1 MIDQINLFTGGAS
14 IRYSIILNIILLAA
28 IVILSLVFYLI
39 ARKRKHERLVKKK
52 QLDTQQKFARE
63 LLDSV
68 PAGFILL
75 TPNGNIKQVNRQ
87 ASAELGVQKQDIK
100 NKNIREVF
108 SIFHENINILD
119 ELLGRLQK
127 DEQEVTLP
135 PDTFIYGTINTI
147 SFLAKGYFKN
157 VTVEKNS
164 NYILFTFRNVVTE
177 LTQEYVL
184 NMALR
189 RTKIFP
195 WSYDTKCNLMT
206 IDPRYFEHLGI
217 PAGDCTLT
225 NEQFAQL
232 VHPDDIAGVLKAL
245 TLQAQ
250 GNFIEDPVSYRLH
263 RGDGKWEWFEA
274 QSTYLGQGTR
284 IPFRLVGVCMSTQE
298 HKKIEEE
305 LIIARDKAQQSDKLK
320 SVFLA
325 NMSHE
330 IRTPL
335 NAIVG
340 FSNLLVDGDM
350 AFKKEEVKEFLS
362 LINLNCEQLLALISD
377 ILDLSKIESNTM
389 VFNITE
395 QPLTPLLQNILRA
408 QQINV
413 PQEVEL
419 LLDLPST
426 DTIITTD
433 PLRLKQVINNL
444 INNAIKFTSKGAI
457 TLGYRQNNDQ
467 VSIFVKDTGTGI
479 DEDKINRIFER
490 FYKGDNFVQGT
501 GLGLA
506 ISHTIVEHLKG
517 TITVTSEIGKG
528 SHFTI
533 QHPIKEW
540 GIEIQYPYR
549 LASATIITK
558 LLGGSY
564 IFIPPQTWIV

>member
-1 MIDQINLFTGGAS
+1 MIDQINLFTGDAS
-14 IRYSIILNIILLAA
+14 IQYSITLNIILLAA
-28 IVILSLVFYLI
+28 IVILTLIFYLI
-39 ARKRKHERLVKKK
+39 ARKRKYERLVKEK

-75 TPNGNIKQVNRQ
+75 TPNGTIKQVNRQ
-87 ASAELGVQKQDIK
+87 AATELGVQKQDIRD
-100 NKNIREVF
+100 KNIREVF
-108 SIFHENINILD
+108 SIFHENLNILD
-119 ELLGRLQK
+119 KLLSLLQK

-135 PDTFIYGTINTI
+135 PDTFIHGATNAI
-147 SFLAKGYFKN
+147 SFLVKGSFKN
-157 VTVEKNS
+157 VTGEEDS
-164 NYILFTFRNVVTE
+164 SYIIFTFRNVVTE

-184 NMALR
+184 NMALH

-195 WSYDTKCNLMT
+195 WSYDIKCNLMI
-206 IDPRYFEHLGI
+206 IDPRYFEYLGI
-217 PAGDCTLT
+217 PAWDCTLT
-225 NEQFAQL
+225 NEQFAQM
-232 VHPDDIAGVLKAL
+232 VHPDDIEGVITAL
-245 TLQAQ
+245 TLTVH
-250 GNFIEDPVSYRLH
+250 GSLIETPVSYRLR
-263 RGDGKWEWFEA
+263 RGDGQWEWFEA
-274 QSTYLGQGTR
+274 QSTYLGQGTQT
-284 IPFRLVGVCMSTQE
+284 PFRLVGVCMSTQE

-305 LIIARDKAQQSDKLK
+305 LTKARDKAQQSDELK
-320 SVFLA
+320 SAFLA

-350 AFKKEEVKEFLS
+350 SFQKEEIKEFLS
-362 LINLNCEQLLALISD
+362 LIHLNCEQLLALISD

-419 LLDLPST
+419 LLDLPAT

-444 INNAIKFTSKGAI
+444 INNAIKFTSKGAV

-467 VSIFVKDTGTGI
+467 VSIFVKDTGSGI

-506 ISHTIVEHLKG
+506 ISHTIIEHLKG
-517 TITVTSEIGKG
+517 TITVTSKVGEG
-528 SHFTI
+528 SCFTI
-533 QHPIKEW
+533 QHPVKKM
-540 GIEIQYPYR
+540 GY
-549 LASATIITK
+549 
-558 LLGGSY
+558 
-564 IFIPPQTWIV
+564 

>member
-1 MIDQINLFTGGAS
+1 MIDQINLFTGCAS
-14 IRYSIILNIILLAA
+14 IRYSIVLNIILLAA

-108 SIFHENINILD
+108 SISHENINILD

-135 PDTFIYGTINTI
+135 PDTFIYGTINTT

-157 VTVEKNS
+157 VIVEKGS
-164 NYILFTFRNVVTE
+164 NCIIFTFRNVVTE

-284 IPFRLVGVCMSTQE
+284 IPSRLVGVCMSTQE

-419 LLDLPST
+419 LLDLPAT

-444 INNAIKFTSKGAI
+444 INNAIKFTSKGTV
-457 TLGYRQNNDQ
+457 TLGYKQNNDQ

-479 DEDKINRIFER
+479 DEDKMNRIFER

-506 ISHTIVEHLKG
+506 ISHTIIEHLKG
-517 TITVTSEIGKG
+517 TITVTSKVGEG
-528 SHFTI
+528 SCFTI
-533 QHPIKEW
+533 QHPVKKM
-540 GIEIQYPYR
+540 GY
-549 LASATIITK
+549 
-558 LLGGSY
+558 
-564 IFIPPQTWIV
+564 

>member
-87 ASAELGVQKQDIK
+87 ASTELGVQKQDIK

-135 PDTFIYGTINTI
+135 PDTLIYGTINTI

-419 LLDLPST
+419 LLDLPAT

-533 QHPIKEW
+533 QHPIKRM
-540 GIEIQYPYR
+540 GY
-549 LASATIITK
+549 
-558 LLGGSY
+558 
-564 IFIPPQTWIV
+564 

>member
-1 MIDQINLFTGGAS
+1 MIDQINLFTGDAS
-14 IRYSIILNIILLAA
+14 IQYSITLNIILLAA
-28 IVILSLVFYLI
+28 IVILTLIFYLI
-39 ARKRKHERLVKKK
+39 ARKRKYERLVKEK

-75 TPNGNIKQVNRQ
+75 TPNGTIKQVNRQ
-87 ASAELGVQKQDIK
+87 AATELGVQKQDIRD
-100 NKNIREVF
+100 KNIREVF
-108 SIFHENINILD
+108 SIFHENLNILD
-119 ELLGRLQK
+119 KLLSLLQK

-135 PDTFIYGTINTI
+135 PDTFIHGATNAI
-147 SFLAKGYFKN
+147 SFLVKGYFKN
-157 VTVEKNS
+157 VTGEEDS
-164 NYILFTFRNVVTE
+164 NYIIFTFRNVVTE

-184 NMALR
+184 NMALH

-195 WSYDTKCNLMT
+195 WSYDIKCNLMI
-206 IDPRYFEHLGI
+206 IDPRYFEYLGI

-225 NEQFAQL
+225 NEQFAQM
-232 VHPDDIAGVLKAL
+232 VHPDDIEGVITAL
-245 TLQAQ
+245 TLTVH
-250 GNFIEDPVSYRLH
+250 GSLIETPVSYRLR
-263 RGDGKWEWFEA
+263 RGDGQWEWFEA
-274 QSTYLGQGTR
+274 QSTYLGQGTQT
-284 IPFRLVGVCMSTQE
+284 PFRLVGVCMSTQE

-305 LIIARDKAQQSDKLK
+305 LTKARDKAQQSDKLK
-320 SVFLA
+320 SAFLA

-350 AFKKEEVKEFLS
+350 SFQKEEIKEFLS
-362 LINLNCEQLLALISD
+362 LIYLNCEQLLALISD

-419 LLDLPST
+419 LLDLPAT

-444 INNAIKFTSKGAI
+444 INNAIKFTSKGAV
-457 TLGYRQNNDQ
+457 TLGYKQNNDQ
-467 VSIFVKDTGTGI
+467 VSIFVKDTGSGI

-506 ISHTIVEHLKG
+506 ISHTIIEHLKG
-517 TITVTSEIGKG
+517 TITVTSKVGEG
-528 SHFTI
+528 SCFTI
-533 QHPIKEW
+533 QHPVKKM
-540 GIEIQYPYR
+540 GY
-549 LASATIITK
+549 
-558 LLGGSY
+558 
-564 IFIPPQTWIV
+564 

>member
-1 MIDQINLFTGGAS
+1 MIDQINLFTSDAS

-39 ARKRKHERLVKKK
+39 ARKRKHERLVKEK

-75 TPNGNIKQVNRQ
+75 APNGSIKQVNHQ
-87 ASAELGVQKQDIK
+87 AAAELGIQKQDIK

-108 SIFHENINILD
+108 SISHENINILD

-135 PDTFIYGTINTI
+135 PDTFIYGTINTT

-157 VTVEKNS
+157 VIVEKGS
-164 NYILFTFRNVVTE
+164 NCIIFTFRNVVTE

-206 IDPRYFEHLGI
+206 IDPRYFEHLDI

-232 VHPDDIAGVLKAL
+232 VHPDDITGVLEAL

-250 GNFIEDPVSYRLH
+250 GNFIEDPVRYRLH

-274 QSTYLGQGTR
+274 QSSYLGQGTQ

-305 LIIARDKAQQSDKLK
+305 LTKARDKAQQSDKLK
-320 SVFLA
+320 SAFLA

-350 AFKKEEVKEFLS
+350 AFKKEEIKEFLS
-362 LINLNCEQLLALISD
+362 LIHLNCEQLLALISD

-419 LLDLPST
+419 LLDLPAT

-444 INNAIKFTSKGAI
+444 INNAIKFTSKGTV
-457 TLGYRQNNDQ
+457 TLGYKQNNDQ

-506 ISHTIVEHLKG
+506 ISHTIIEHLKG
-517 TITVTSEIGKG
+517 TITVTSKVGEG
-528 SHFTI
+528 SCFTI
-533 QHPIKEW
+533 QHPVKKM
-540 GIEIQYPYR
+540 GY
-549 LASATIITK
+549 
-558 LLGGSY
+558 
-564 IFIPPQTWIV
+564 

>member
-1 MIDQINLFTGGAS
+1 MIDQINLFTGDAS

-39 ARKRKHERLVKKK
+39 ARKRKHERLVKEK

-75 TPNGNIKQVNRQ
+75 APNGSIKQVNHQ
-87 ASAELGVQKQDIK
+87 AAAELGVQKQDIK

-108 SIFHENINILD
+108 SISHENINILD

-135 PDTFIYGTINTI
+135 PDTFIYGTINTT

-157 VTVEKNS
+157 VIVEKGS
-164 NYILFTFRNVVTE
+164 NCIIFTFRNVVTE

-206 IDPRYFEHLGI
+206 IDPRYFEHLDI
-217 PAGDCTLT
+217 LAGDCTLT

-232 VHPDDIAGVLKAL
+232 VHPDDIAGVLEAL

-274 QSTYLGQGTR
+274 QSSYLGQGTQ

-305 LIIARDKAQQSDKLK
+305 LTKARDKAQQSDKLK
-320 SVFLA
+320 SAFLA

-350 AFKKEEVKEFLS
+350 AFKKEEIKEFLS
-362 LINLNCEQLLALISD
+362 LIHLNCEQLLALISD

-419 LLDLPST
+419 LLDLPAT

-444 INNAIKFTSKGAI
+444 INNAIKFTSKGTV
-457 TLGYRQNNDQ
+457 TLGYKQNNDQ

-506 ISHTIVEHLKG
+506 ISHTIIEHLKG
-517 TITVTSEIGKG
+517 TITVTSKVGEG
-528 SHFTI
+528 SCFTI
-533 QHPIKEW
+533 QHPVKKM
-540 GIEIQYPYR
+540 GY
-549 LASATIITK
+549 
-558 LLGGSY
+558 
-564 IFIPPQTWIV
+564 

>member
-1 MIDQINLFTGGAS
+1 MIDQINLFTGDAS
-14 IRYSIILNIILLAA
+14 IQYSITLNIILLAA
-28 IVILSLVFYLI
+28 IVILTLIFYLI
-39 ARKRKHERLVKKK
+39 ARKRKYERLVKEK

-75 TPNGNIKQVNRQ
+75 TPNGTIKQVNRQ
-87 ASAELGVQKQDIK
+87 AATELGVQKQDIRD
-100 NKNIREVF
+100 KNIREVF
-108 SIFHENINILD
+108 SIFHENLNILD
-119 ELLGRLQK
+119 KLLSLLQK

-135 PDTFIYGTINTI
+135 PDTFIHGATNAI
-147 SFLAKGYFKN
+147 SFLVKGYFKN
-157 VTVEKNS
+157 VTGEEDS
-164 NYILFTFRNVVTE
+164 SYIIFTFRNVVTE

-184 NMALR
+184 NMALH

-195 WSYDTKCNLMT
+195 WSYDIKCNLMI
-206 IDPRYFEHLGI
+206 IDPRYFEYLGI
-217 PAGDCTLT
+217 PAWDCTLT
-225 NEQFAQL
+225 NEQFAQM
-232 VHPDDIAGVLKAL
+232 VHPDDIEGVITAL
-245 TLQAQ
+245 TLTVH
-250 GNFIEDPVSYRLH
+250 GSLIETPVSYRLR
-263 RGDGKWEWFEA
+263 RGDGQWEWFEA
-274 QSTYLGQGTR
+274 QSTYLGQGTQT
-284 IPFRLVGVCMSTQE
+284 PFRLVGVCMSTQE

-305 LIIARDKAQQSDKLK
+305 LTKARDKAQQSDKLK
-320 SVFLA
+320 SAFLA

-350 AFKKEEVKEFLS
+350 SFQKEEIKEFLS
-362 LINLNCEQLLALISD
+362 LIHLNCEQLLALISD

-419 LLDLPST
+419 LLDLPAT

-444 INNAIKFTSKGAI
+444 INNAIKFTSKGAV

-467 VSIFVKDTGTGI
+467 VSIFVKDTGSGI

-506 ISHTIVEHLKG
+506 ISHTIIEHLKG
-517 TITVTSEIGKG
+517 TITVTSKVGEG
-528 SHFTI
+528 SCFTI
-533 QHPIKEW
+533 QHPVKKM
-540 GIEIQYPYR
+540 GY
-549 LASATIITK
+549 
-558 LLGGSY
+558 
-564 IFIPPQTWIV
+564 

>member
-87 ASAELGVQKQDIK
+87 ASTELGVQKQDIK

-217 PAGDCTLT
+217 PTGDCTLT

-419 LLDLPST
+419 LLDLPAT

-533 QHPIKEW
+533 QHPIKRM
-540 GIEIQYPYR
+540 GY
-549 LASATIITK
+549 
-558 LLGGSY
+558 
-564 IFIPPQTWIV
+564 

>member
-1 MIDQINLFTGGAS
+1 MIDQINLFTGDAS
-14 IRYSIILNIILLAA
+14 IQYSITLNIILLAA
-28 IVILSLVFYLI
+28 IVILTLIFYLI
-39 ARKRKHERLVKKK
+39 ARKRKYERLVKEK

-75 TPNGNIKQVNRQ
+75 TPNGTIKQVNRQ
-87 ASAELGVQKQDIK
+87 AATELGVQKQDIRD
-100 NKNIREVF
+100 KNIREVF
-108 SIFHENINILD
+108 SIFHENLNILD
-119 ELLGRLQK
+119 KLLSLLQK

-135 PDTFIYGTINTI
+135 PDTFIHGATNAI
-147 SFLAKGYFKN
+147 SFLVKGYFKN
-157 VTVEKNS
+157 VTGEEDS
-164 NYILFTFRNVVTE
+164 SYIIFTFRNVVTE

-184 NMALR
+184 NMALH

-195 WSYDTKCNLMT
+195 WSYDIKCNLMI
-206 IDPRYFEHLGI
+206 IDPRYFEYLGI
-217 PAGDCTLT
+217 PAGNCTLT
-225 NEQFAQL
+225 NEQFAQM
-232 VHPDDIAGVLKAL
+232 VHPDDIEGVITAL
-245 TLQAQ
+245 TLTVH
-250 GNFIEDPVSYRLH
+250 GSLIETPVSYRLR
-263 RGDGKWEWFEA
+263 RGGGQWEWFEA
-274 QSTYLGQGTR
+274 QSTYLGQGTQT
-284 IPFRLVGVCMSTQE
+284 PFRLVGVCMSTQE

-305 LIIARDKAQQSDKLK
+305 LTKARDKAQQSDKLK
-320 SVFLA
+320 SAFLA

-350 AFKKEEVKEFLS
+350 SFQKEEIKEFLS
-362 LINLNCEQLLALISD
+362 LIHLNCEQLLALISD

-419 LLDLPST
+419 LLDLPAT

-444 INNAIKFTSKGAI
+444 INNAIKFTSKGAV
-457 TLGYRQNNDQ
+457 TLGYKQNNDQ
-467 VSIFVKDTGTGI
+467 VSIFVKDTGSGI

-506 ISHTIVEHLKG
+506 ISHTIIEHLKG
-517 TITVTSEIGKG
+517 TITVTSKVGEG
-528 SHFTI
+528 SCFTI
-533 QHPIKEW
+533 QHPVKKM
-540 GIEIQYPYR
+540 GY
-549 LASATIITK
+549 
-558 LLGGSY
+558 
-564 IFIPPQTWIV
+564 

>member
-108 SIFHENINILD
+108 AIFHENINILD
-119 ELLGRLQK
+119 ELFGRLQK

-419 LLDLPST
+419 LLDLPAT

-533 QHPIKEW
+533 QHPIKRM
-540 GIEIQYPYR
+540 GY
-549 LASATIITK
+549 
-558 LLGGSY
+558 
-564 IFIPPQTWIV
+564 

>member
-1 MIDQINLFTGGAS
+1 MIDQINLFTGDAS

-39 ARKRKHERLVKKK
+39 ARKRKHERLVKEK

-75 TPNGNIKQVNRQ
+75 APNGSIKQVNHQ
-87 ASAELGVQKQDIK
+87 AAAELGVQKQDIK

-108 SIFHENINILD
+108 SISHENINILD

-135 PDTFIYGTINTI
+135 PDTFIYGTINTT

-157 VTVEKNS
+157 VIVEKGS
-164 NYILFTFRNVVTE
+164 NCIIFTFRNVVTE

-206 IDPRYFEHLGI
+206 IDPRYFEHLDI

-232 VHPDDIAGVLKAL
+232 VHPDDIAGVLEAL

-274 QSTYLGQGTR
+274 QSSYLGQGTQ

-305 LIIARDKAQQSDKLK
+305 LTKARDKAQQSDKLK
-320 SVFLA
+320 SASLA

-350 AFKKEEVKEFLS
+350 AFKKEEIKEFLS
-362 LINLNCEQLLALISD
+362 LIHLNCEQLLALISD

-419 LLDLPST
+419 LLDLPAT

-444 INNAIKFTSKGAI
+444 INNAIKFTSKGTV
-457 TLGYRQNNDQ
+457 TLGYKQNNDQ

-506 ISHTIVEHLKG
+506 ISHTIIEHLKG
-517 TITVTSEIGKG
+517 TITVTSKVGEG
-528 SHFTI
+528 SCFTI
-533 QHPIKEW
+533 QHPVKKM
-540 GIEIQYPYR
+540 GY
-549 LASATIITK
+549 
-558 LLGGSY
+558 
-564 IFIPPQTWIV
+564 

>member
-1 MIDQINLFTGGAS
+1 MIDQINLFTGDAS
-14 IRYSIILNIILLAA
+14 IQYSITLNIILLAA
-28 IVILSLVFYLI
+28 IVILTLIFYLI
-39 ARKRKHERLVKKK
+39 ARKRKYERLVKEK

-75 TPNGNIKQVNRQ
+75 TPNGTIKQVNRQ
-87 ASAELGVQKQDIK
+87 AATELGVQKQDIRD
-100 NKNIREVF
+100 KNIREVF
-108 SIFHENINILD
+108 SIFHENLNILD
-119 ELLGRLQK
+119 KLLSLLQK

-135 PDTFIYGTINTI
+135 PDTFIHGTTNAI
-147 SFLAKGYFKN
+147 SFLVKGYFKN
-157 VTVEKNS
+157 VTGEENS
-164 NYILFTFRNVVTE
+164 SYIIFTFRNVVTE

-184 NMALR
+184 NMALH

-195 WSYDTKCNLMT
+195 WSYDIKCNLMI
-206 IDPRYFEHLGI
+206 IDPRYFEYLGI

-225 NEQFAQL
+225 NEQFAQM
-232 VHPDDIAGVLKAL
+232 VHPDDIEGVITAL
-245 TLQAQ
+245 TLTVH
-250 GNFIEDPVSYRLH
+250 GSLIETPVSYRLR
-263 RGDGKWEWFEA
+263 RGDGQWEWFEA
-274 QSTYLGQGTR
+274 QSTYLGQGTQT
-284 IPFRLVGVCMSTQE
+284 PFRLVGVCMSTQE

-305 LIIARDKAQQSDKLK
+305 LTKARDKAQQSDKLK
-320 SVFLA
+320 SAFLA

-350 AFKKEEVKEFLS
+350 SFQKEEIKEFLS
-362 LINLNCEQLLALISD
+362 LIHLNCEQLLALISD

-419 LLDLPST
+419 LLDLPAT

-444 INNAIKFTSKGAI
+444 INNAIKFTSKGAV
-457 TLGYRQNNDQ
+457 TLGYKQNNDQ
-467 VSIFVKDTGTGI
+467 VSIFVKDTGSGI

-506 ISHTIVEHLKG
+506 ISHTIIEHLKG
-517 TITVTSEIGKG
+517 TITVTSKVGEG
-528 SHFTI
+528 SCFTI
-533 QHPIKEW
+533 QHPVKKM
-540 GIEIQYPYR
+540 GY
-549 LASATIITK
+549 
-558 LLGGSY
+558 
-564 IFIPPQTWIV
+564 

>member
-1 MIDQINLFTGGAS
+1 MIDQINLFTGDAS
-14 IRYSIILNIILLAA
+14 IQYSITLNIILLAA
-28 IVILSLVFYLI
+28 IVILTLIFYLI
-39 ARKRKHERLVKKK
+39 ARKRKYERLVKEK

-75 TPNGNIKQVNRQ
+75 TPNGTIKQVNRQ
-87 ASAELGVQKQDIK
+87 AATELGVQKQDIRD
-100 NKNIREVF
+100 KNIREVF
-108 SIFHENINILD
+108 SIFHENLNILD
-119 ELLGRLQK
+119 KLLSLLQK

-135 PDTFIYGTINTI
+135 PDTFIHGATNAI
-147 SFLAKGYFKN
+147 SFLVKGYFKN
-157 VTVEKNS
+157 VTGEEDS
-164 NYILFTFRNVVTE
+164 SYIIFTFRNVVTE

-184 NMALR
+184 NMALH

-195 WSYDTKCNLMT
+195 WSYDIKCNLMI
-206 IDPRYFEHLGI
+206 IDPRYFEYLGI

-225 NEQFAQL
+225 NEQFAQM
-232 VHPDDIAGVLKAL
+232 VHPDDIEGVITAL
-245 TLQAQ
+245 TLTVH
-250 GNFIEDPVSYRLH
+250 GSLIETPVSYRLR
-263 RGDGKWEWFEA
+263 RGDGQWEWFEA
-274 QSTYLGQGTR
+274 QSTYLGQGTQT
-284 IPFRLVGVCMSTQE
+284 PFRLVGVCMSTQE

-305 LIIARDKAQQSDKLK
+305 LTKARDKAQQSDELK
-320 SVFLA
+320 SAFLA

-350 AFKKEEVKEFLS
+350 SFQKEEIKEFLS
-362 LINLNCEQLLALISD
+362 LIHLNCEQLLALISD

-533 QHPIKEW
+533 QHPIKRM
-540 GIEIQYPYR
+540 GY
-549 LASATIITK
+549 
-558 LLGGSY
+558 
-564 IFIPPQTWIV
+564 

>member
-127 DEQEVTLP
+127 DEQEVTLT

-419 LLDLPST
+419 LLDLPAT

-533 QHPIKEW
+533 QHPIKRM
-540 GIEIQYPYR
+540 GY
-549 LASATIITK
+549 
-558 LLGGSY
+558 
-564 IFIPPQTWIV
+564 

>member
-1 MIDQINLFTGGAS
+1 MIDQINLFTSDAS

-39 ARKRKHERLVKKK
+39 ARKRKHERLVKEK

-75 TPNGNIKQVNRQ
+75 TPNGTIKQVNRQ
-87 ASAELGVQKQDIK
+87 AATELGVQKQDIRD
-100 NKNIREVF
+100 KNIREVF
-108 SIFHENINILD
+108 SIFHENLNILD
-119 ELLGRLQK
+119 KLLSLLQK

-135 PDTFIYGTINTI
+135 PDTFIHGTTNAI
-147 SFLAKGYFKN
+147 SFLVKGYFKN
-157 VTVEKNS
+157 VTGEENS
-164 NYILFTFRNVVTE
+164 SYIIFTFRNVVTE

-184 NMALR
+184 NMALH

-195 WSYDTKCNLMT
+195 WSYDIKCNLMI
-206 IDPRYFEHLGI
+206 IDPRYFEYLGI

-225 NEQFAQL
+225 NEQFAQM
-232 VHPDDIAGVLKAL
+232 VHPNDIEGVITAL
-245 TLQAQ
+245 TLTVH
-250 GNFIEDPVSYRLH
+250 GSLIETPVSYRLR
-263 RGDGKWEWFEA
+263 RGDGQWEWFEA
-274 QSTYLGQGTR
+274 QSTYLGQGTQT
-284 IPFRLVGVCMSTQE
+284 PFRLVGVCMSTQE

-305 LIIARDKAQQSDKLK
+305 LTKARDKAQQSDKLK
-320 SVFLA
+320 SAFLA

-350 AFKKEEVKEFLS
+350 SFQKEEIKEFLS
-362 LINLNCEQLLALISD
+362 LIHLNCEQLLALISD

-419 LLDLPST
+419 LLDLPAT

-444 INNAIKFTSKGAI
+444 INNAIKFTSKGAV
-457 TLGYRQNNDQ
+457 TLGYKQNNDQ
-467 VSIFVKDTGTGI
+467 VSIFVKDTGSGI

-506 ISHTIVEHLKG
+506 ISHTIIEHLKG
-517 TITVTSEIGKG
+517 TITVTSKVGEG
-528 SHFTI
+528 SCFTI
-533 QHPIKEW
+533 QHPVKKM
-540 GIEIQYPYR
+540 GY
-549 LASATIITK
+549 
-558 LLGGSY
+558 
-564 IFIPPQTWIV
+564 

>member
-1 MIDQINLFTGGAS
+1 MIDQINLFTGDAS

-39 ARKRKHERLVKKK
+39 ARKRKHERLVKEK

-63 LLDSV
+63 LLDSI

-75 TPNGNIKQVNRQ
+75 APNGSIKQVNHQ
-87 ASAELGVQKQDIK
+87 AAAELGIQKQDIK

-108 SIFHENINILD
+108 SISHENINILD

-135 PDTFIYGTINTI
+135 PDTFIYGTINTT

-157 VTVEKNS
+157 VIVEKGS
-164 NYILFTFRNVVTE
+164 NCIIFTFRNVVTE

-206 IDPRYFEHLGI
+206 IDPRYFEHLDI

-232 VHPDDIAGVLKAL
+232 VHPDDIAGVLEAL

-274 QSTYLGQGTR
+274 QSSYLGQGTQ

-305 LIIARDKAQQSDKLK
+305 LTKARDKAQQSDKLK
-320 SVFLA
+320 SAFLA

-350 AFKKEEVKEFLS
+350 AFKKEEIKEFLS
-362 LINLNCEQLLALISD
+362 LIHLNCEQLLALISD

-419 LLDLPST
+419 LLDLPAT

-433 PLRLKQVINNL
+433 PLRLKQVIHNL
-444 INNAIKFTSKGAI
+444 IYNAIKFTSKGTV
-457 TLGYRQNNDQ
+457 TLGYKQNNDQ

-506 ISHTIVEHLKG
+506 ISHTIIEHLKG
-517 TITVTSEIGKG
+517 TITVTSKVGEG
-528 SHFTI
+528 SCFTI
-533 QHPIKEW
+533 QHPVKKM
-540 GIEIQYPYR
+540 GY
-549 LASATIITK
+549 
-558 LLGGSY
+558 
-564 IFIPPQTWIV
+564 

>member
-1 MIDQINLFTGGAS
+1 MIDQINLFTGDAS
-14 IRYSIILNIILLAA
+14 IQYSITLNIILLAA
-28 IVILSLVFYLI
+28 IVILTLIFYLI
-39 ARKRKHERLVKKK
+39 ARKRKYERLVKEK

-75 TPNGNIKQVNRQ
+75 TPNGTIKQVNRQ
-87 ASAELGVQKQDIK
+87 AATELGVQKQDIRD
-100 NKNIREVF
+100 KNIREVF
-108 SIFHENINILD
+108 SIFHENLNILD
-119 ELLGRLQK
+119 KLLSLLQK

-135 PDTFIYGTINTI
+135 PDTFIHGATNAI
-147 SFLAKGYFKN
+147 SFLVKGYFKN
-157 VTVEKNS
+157 VTGEEDS
-164 NYILFTFRNVVTE
+164 NYIIFTFRNVVTE

-184 NMALR
+184 NMALH

-195 WSYDTKCNLMT
+195 WSYDIKCNLMI
-206 IDPRYFEHLGI
+206 IDPRYFEYLGI
-217 PAGDCTLT
+217 PAWDCTLT
-225 NEQFAQL
+225 NEQFAQM
-232 VHPDDIAGVLKAL
+232 VHPDDIEGVITAL
-245 TLQAQ
+245 TLTVH
-250 GNFIEDPVSYRLH
+250 GSLIETPVSYRLR
-263 RGDGKWEWFEA
+263 RGDGQWEWFEA
-274 QSTYLGQGTR
+274 QSTYLGQGTQT
-284 IPFRLVGVCMSTQE
+284 PFRLVGVCMSTQE

-305 LIIARDKAQQSDKLK
+305 LTKARDKAQQSDKLK
-320 SVFLA
+320 SAFLA

-350 AFKKEEVKEFLS
+350 SFQKEEIKEFLS
-362 LINLNCEQLLALISD
+362 LIYLNCEQLLALISD

-419 LLDLPST
+419 LLDLPAT

-444 INNAIKFTSKGAI
+444 INNAIKFTSKGAV
-457 TLGYRQNNDQ
+457 TLGYKQNNDQ
-467 VSIFVKDTGTGI
+467 VSIFVKDTGSGI

-506 ISHTIVEHLKG
+506 ISHTIIEHLKG
-517 TITVTSEIGKG
+517 TITVTSKVGEG
-528 SHFTI
+528 SCFTI
-533 QHPIKEW
+533 QHPVKKM
-540 GIEIQYPYR
+540 GY
-549 LASATIITK
+549 
-558 LLGGSY
+558 
-564 IFIPPQTWIV
+564 

>member
-1 MIDQINLFTGGAS
+1 MIDQINLFTGDAS
-14 IRYSIILNIILLAA
+14 IQYSITLNIILLAA
-28 IVILSLVFYLI
+28 IVILTLIFYLI
-39 ARKRKHERLVKKK
+39 ARKRKYERLVKEK

-75 TPNGNIKQVNRQ
+75 TPNGTIKQVNRQ
-87 ASAELGVQKQDIK
+87 AATELGVQKQDIRD
-100 NKNIREVF
+100 KNIREVF
-108 SIFHENINILD
+108 SIFHENLNILD
-119 ELLGRLQK
+119 KLLSLLQK

-135 PDTFIYGTINTI
+135 PDTFIHGATNAI
-147 SFLAKGYFKN
+147 SFLVKGYFKN
-157 VTVEKNS
+157 VTGEEDS
-164 NYILFTFRNVVTE
+164 NYIIFTFRNVVTE

-184 NMALR
+184 NMALH

-195 WSYDTKCNLMT
+195 WSYDIKCNLMI
-206 IDPRYFEHLGI
+206 IDPRYFEYLGI

-225 NEQFAQL
+225 NEQFAQM
-232 VHPDDIAGVLKAL
+232 VHPDDIEGVITAL
-245 TLQAQ
+245 TLTVH
-250 GNFIEDPVSYRLH
+250 GSLIETPVSYRLR
-263 RGDGKWEWFEA
+263 RGDGQWEWFEA
-274 QSTYLGQGTR
+274 QSTYLGQGTQT
-284 IPFRLVGVCMSTQE
+284 PFRLVGVCMSTQE

-305 LIIARDKAQQSDKLK
+305 LTKSRDKAQQSDKLK
-320 SVFLA
+320 SAFLA

-350 AFKKEEVKEFLS
+350 AFKKEEIKEFLS
-362 LINLNCEQLLALISD
+362 LIHLNCEQLLALISD

-419 LLDLPST
+419 LLDLPAT

-444 INNAIKFTSKGAI
+444 INNAIKFTSKGAV

-506 ISHTIVEHLKG
+506 ISHTIIEHLKG
-517 TITVTSEIGKG
+517 TITVTSKVGEG
-528 SHFTI
+528 SCFTI
-533 QHPIKEW
+533 QHPVKKM
-540 GIEIQYPYR
+540 GY
-549 LASATIITK
+549 
-558 LLGGSY
+558 
-564 IFIPPQTWIV
+564 

>member
-1 MIDQINLFTGGAS
+1 MIDQINLFTGDAS
-14 IRYSIILNIILLAA
+14 IQYSITLNIILLAA
-28 IVILSLVFYLI
+28 IVILTLIFYLI
-39 ARKRKHERLVKKK
+39 ARKRKYERLVKEK

-75 TPNGNIKQVNRQ
+75 TPNGTIKQVNRQ
-87 ASAELGVQKQDIK
+87 AATELGVQKQDIRD
-100 NKNIREVF
+100 KNIREVF

-135 PDTFIYGTINTI
+135 PDTFIHGATNAI
-147 SFLAKGYFKN
+147 SFLVKGYFKN
-157 VTVEKNS
+157 VTGEEDS
-164 NYILFTFRNVVTE
+164 NYIIFTFRNVVTE

-184 NMALR
+184 NMALH

-195 WSYDTKCNLMT
+195 WSYDIKCNLMI
-206 IDPRYFEHLGI
+206 IDPRYFEYLGI

-225 NEQFAQL
+225 NEQFAQM
-232 VHPDDIAGVLKAL
+232 VHPNDIEGVITAL
-245 TLQAQ
+245 TLTVH
-250 GNFIEDPVSYRLH
+250 GSLIETPVSYRLR
-263 RGDGKWEWFEA
+263 RGDGQWEWFEA
-274 QSTYLGQGTR
+274 QSTYLGQGTQT
-284 IPFRLVGVCMSTQE
+284 PFRLVGVCMSTQE

-305 LIIARDKAQQSDKLK
+305 LTKARDKAQQSDKLK
-320 SVFLA
+320 SAFLA

-350 AFKKEEVKEFLS
+350 SFQKEEIKEFLS
-362 LINLNCEQLLALISD
+362 LIYLNCEQLLALISD

-419 LLDLPST
+419 LLDLPAT

-444 INNAIKFTSKGAI
+444 INNAIKFTSKGAV
-457 TLGYRQNNDQ
+457 TLGYKQNNDQ
-467 VSIFVKDTGTGI
+467 VSIFVKDTGSGI

-533 QHPIKEW
+533 QHPIKRM
-540 GIEIQYPYR
+540 GY
-549 LASATIITK
+549 
-558 LLGGSY
+558 
-564 IFIPPQTWIV
+564 

>member
-362 LINLNCEQLLALISD
+362 LINLNCEQLLAIISD

-419 LLDLPST
+419 LLDLPAT

-533 QHPIKEW
+533 QHPIKRM
-540 GIEIQYPYR
+540 GY
-549 LASATIITK
+549 
-558 LLGGSY
+558 
-564 IFIPPQTWIV
+564 

>member
-426 DTIITTD
+426 DTIIITD

-533 QHPIKEW
+533 QHPIKRM
-540 GIEIQYPYR
+540 GY
-549 LASATIITK
+549 
-558 LLGGSY
+558 
-564 IFIPPQTWIV
+564 

>member
-1 MIDQINLFTGGAS
+1 MIDQINLFTGDAS
-14 IRYSIILNIILLAA
+14 IQYSITLNIILLAA

-39 ARKRKHERLVKKK
+39 ARKRKHERLVKEK

-75 TPNGNIKQVNRQ
+75 APNGRIKQVNHQ
-87 ASAELGVQKQDIK
+87 AAAELGIQKQDIK

-108 SIFHENINILD
+108 SISHENINILD

-135 PDTFIYGTINTI
+135 PDTFIYGTINTT

-157 VTVEKNS
+157 VIVEKGS
-164 NYILFTFRNVVTE
+164 NCIIFTFRNVVTE

-206 IDPRYFEHLGI
+206 IDPRYFEHLDI

-232 VHPDDIAGVLKAL
+232 VHPDDITGVLEAL

-274 QSTYLGQGTR
+274 QSSYLGQGTQ

-305 LIIARDKAQQSDKLK
+305 LTKARDKAQQSDKLK
-320 SVFLA
+320 SAFLA

-340 FSNLLVDGDM
+340 FSNLLVDGNM
-350 AFKKEEVKEFLS
+350 SFQKEEIKEFLS
-362 LINLNCEQLLALISD
+362 LIHLNCEQLLALISD

-419 LLDLPST
+419 LLDLPAT

-444 INNAIKFTSKGAI
+444 INNAIKFTSKGTV
-457 TLGYRQNNDQ
+457 TLGYKQNNDQ

-479 DEDKINRIFER
+479 DEDKMNRIFER

-506 ISHTIVEHLKG
+506 ISHTIIEHLKG
-517 TITVTSEIGKG
+517 TITVTSKVGEG
-528 SHFTI
+528 SCFTI
-533 QHPIKEW
+533 QHPVKKM
-540 GIEIQYPYR
+540 GY
-549 LASATIITK
+549 
-558 LLGGSY
+558 
-564 IFIPPQTWIV
+564 

>member
-1 MIDQINLFTGGAS
+1 MIDQINLFTGDAS
-14 IRYSIILNIILLAA
+14 IQYSITLNIILLAA
-28 IVILSLVFYLI
+28 IVILTLIFYLI
-39 ARKRKHERLVKKK
+39 ARKRKYERLVKEK

-75 TPNGNIKQVNRQ
+75 TPNGTIKQVNRQ
-87 ASAELGVQKQDIK
+87 AATELGVQKQDIRD
-100 NKNIREVF
+100 KNIREVF
-108 SIFHENINILD
+108 SIFHENLNILD
-119 ELLGRLQK
+119 KLLSLLQK

-135 PDTFIYGTINTI
+135 PDTFIHGATNAI
-147 SFLAKGYFKN
+147 SFLVKGYFKN
-157 VTVEKNS
+157 VTGEEDS
-164 NYILFTFRNVVTE
+164 NYIIFTFRNVVTE

-184 NMALR
+184 NMALH

-195 WSYDTKCNLMT
+195 WSYDIKCNLMI
-206 IDPRYFEHLGI
+206 IDPRYFEYLGI

-225 NEQFAQL
+225 NEQFAQM
-232 VHPDDIAGVLKAL
+232 VHPNDIEGVITAL
-245 TLQAQ
+245 TLTVH
-250 GNFIEDPVSYRLH
+250 GSLIESPVSHRLR
-263 RGDGKWEWFEA
+263 RGDGQWEWFEA
-274 QSTYLGQGTR
+274 QSTYLGQGTQT
-284 IPFRLVGVCMSTQE
+284 PFRLVGVCMSTQE

-305 LIIARDKAQQSDKLK
+305 LTKARDKAQQSDKLK
-320 SVFLA
+320 SAFLA

-350 AFKKEEVKEFLS
+350 SFQKEEIKEFLS
-362 LINLNCEQLLALISD
+362 LIYLNCEQLLALISD

-419 LLDLPST
+419 LLDLPAT

-444 INNAIKFTSKGAI
+444 INNAIKFTSKGAV
-457 TLGYRQNNDQ
+457 TLGYKQNNDQ
-467 VSIFVKDTGTGI
+467 VSIFVKDTGSGI

-506 ISHTIVEHLKG
+506 ISHTIIEHLKG
-517 TITVTSEIGKG
+517 TITVTSKVGEG
-528 SHFTI
+528 SCFTI
-533 QHPIKEW
+533 QHPVKKM
-540 GIEIQYPYR
+540 GY
-549 LASATIITK
+549 
-558 LLGGSY
+558 
-564 IFIPPQTWIV
+564 

>member
-1 MIDQINLFTGGAS
+1 MIDQINLFTGDAS
-14 IRYSIILNIILLAA
+14 IQYSITLNIILLAA
-28 IVILSLVFYLI
+28 IVILTLIFYLI
-39 ARKRKHERLVKKK
+39 ARKRKYERLVKEK

-75 TPNGNIKQVNRQ
+75 TPNGTIKQVNRQ
-87 ASAELGVQKQDIK
+87 AATELGVQKQDIRD
-100 NKNIREVF
+100 KNIREVF
-108 SIFHENINILD
+108 SIFHENLNILD
-119 ELLGRLQK
+119 KLLSLLQK

-135 PDTFIYGTINTI
+135 PDTFIHGATNAI
-147 SFLAKGYFKN
+147 SFLVKGYFKN
-157 VTVEKNS
+157 VTGEEDS
-164 NYILFTFRNVVTE
+164 SYIIFTFRNVVTE

-184 NMALR
+184 NMALH

-195 WSYDTKCNLMT
+195 WSYDIKCNLMI
-206 IDPRYFEHLGI
+206 IDPRYFEYLGI
-217 PAGDCTLT
+217 PAWDCTLT
-225 NEQFAQL
+225 NEQFAQM
-232 VHPDDIAGVLKAL
+232 VHPDDIEGVITAL
-245 TLQAQ
+245 TLTVH
-250 GNFIEDPVSYRLH
+250 GSLIETPVSYRLR
-263 RGDGKWEWFEA
+263 RGDGQWEWFEA
-274 QSTYLGQGTR
+274 QSTYLGQGTQT
-284 IPFRLVGVCMSTQE
+284 PFRLVGVCMSTQE

-305 LIIARDKAQQSDKLK
+305 LTKARDKAQQSDELK
-320 SVFLA
+320 SAFLA

-350 AFKKEEVKEFLS
+350 SFQKEEIKEFLS
-362 LINLNCEQLLALISD
+362 LIHLNCEQLLALISD

-419 LLDLPST
+419 LLDLPAT

-444 INNAIKFTSKGAI
+444 INNAIKFTSKGAV
-457 TLGYRQNNDQ
+457 TLGYKQNNDQ
-467 VSIFVKDTGTGI
+467 VSIFVKDTGSGI

-506 ISHTIVEHLKG
+506 ISHTIIEHLKG
-517 TITVTSEIGKG
+517 TITVTSKVGEG
-528 SHFTI
+528 SCFTI
-533 QHPIKEW
+533 QHPVKKM
-540 GIEIQYPYR
+540 GY
-549 LASATIITK
+549 
-558 LLGGSY
+558 
-564 IFIPPQTWIV
+564 

>member
-362 LINLNCEQLLALISD
+362 LINLISD

-419 LLDLPST
+419 LLDLPAT

-533 QHPIKEW
+533 QHPIKRM
-540 GIEIQYPYR
+540 GY
-549 LASATIITK
+549 
-558 LLGGSY
+558 
-564 IFIPPQTWIV
+564 

>member
-1 MIDQINLFTGGAS
+1 MIDQINLFTGDAS
-14 IRYSIILNIILLAA
+14 IQYSITLNIILLAA
-28 IVILSLVFYLI
+28 IVILTLIFYLI
-39 ARKRKHERLVKKK
+39 ARKRKYERLVKEK

-75 TPNGNIKQVNRQ
+75 TPNGTIKQVNRQ
-87 ASAELGVQKQDIK
+87 AATELGVQKQDIRD
-100 NKNIREVF
+100 KNIREVF
-108 SIFHENINILD
+108 SIFHENLNILD
-119 ELLGRLQK
+119 KLLSLLQK

-135 PDTFIYGTINTI
+135 PDTFIHGATNAI
-147 SFLAKGYFKN
+147 SFLVKGYFKN
-157 VTVEKNS
+157 VTGEEDS
-164 NYILFTFRNVVTE
+164 SYIIFTFRNVVTE

-184 NMALR
+184 NMALH

-195 WSYDTKCNLMT
+195 WSYDIKCNLMT
-206 IDPRYFEHLGI
+206 IDPRYFEYLGI

-225 NEQFAQL
+225 NEQFAQM
-232 VHPDDIAGVLKAL
+232 VHPDDIEGVITAL
-245 TLQAQ
+245 TLTVH
-250 GNFIEDPVSYRLH
+250 GSLIETPVSYRLR
-263 RGDGKWEWFEA
+263 RGDGQWEWFEA
-274 QSTYLGQGTR
+274 QSTYLGQGTQT
-284 IPFRLVGVCMSTQE
+284 PFRLVGVCMSTQE

-305 LIIARDKAQQSDKLK
+305 LTKARDKAQQSDELK
-320 SVFLA
+320 SAFLA

-350 AFKKEEVKEFLS
+350 SFQKEEIKEFLS
-362 LINLNCEQLLALISD
+362 LIHLNCEQLLALISD

-419 LLDLPST
+419 LLDLPAT

-444 INNAIKFTSKGAI
+444 INNAIKFTSKGAV
-457 TLGYRQNNDQ
+457 TLGYKQNNDQ
-467 VSIFVKDTGTGI
+467 VSIFVKDTGSGI

-506 ISHTIVEHLKG
+506 ISHTIIEHLKG
-517 TITVTSEIGKG
+517 TITVTSKVGEG
-528 SHFTI
+528 SCFTI
-533 QHPIKEW
+533 QHPVKKM
-540 GIEIQYPYR
+540 GY
-549 LASATIITK
+549 
-558 LLGGSY
+558 
-564 IFIPPQTWIV
+564 

>member
-164 NYILFTFRNVVTE
+164 NYILFTFRNVGTE

-419 LLDLPST
+419 LLDLPAT

-533 QHPIKEW
+533 QHPIKRM
-540 GIEIQYPYR
+540 GY
-549 LASATIITK
+549 
-558 LLGGSY
+558 
-564 IFIPPQTWIV
+564 

>member
-87 ASAELGVQKQDIK
+87 ASTELGVQKQDIK

-419 LLDLPST
+419 LLDLPAT

-467 VSIFVKDTGTGI
+467 VSIFVKDTGTRI

-533 QHPIKEW
+533 QHPIKRM
-540 GIEIQYPYR
+540 GY
-549 LASATIITK
+549 
-558 LLGGSY
+558 
-564 IFIPPQTWIV
+564 

>member
-1 MIDQINLFTGGAS
+1 MIDQINLFTGDAS

-39 ARKRKHERLVKKK
+39 ARKRKHERLVKEK

-75 TPNGNIKQVNRQ
+75 APNGSIKQVNHQ
-87 ASAELGVQKQDIK
+87 AAAELGVQKQDIK

-108 SIFHENINILD
+108 SISHENINILD

-135 PDTFIYGTINTI
+135 PDTFIYGTINTT

-157 VTVEKNS
+157 VIVEKGS
-164 NYILFTFRNVVTE
+164 NCIIFTFRNVVTE

-206 IDPRYFEHLGI
+206 IDPRYFEHLDI

-232 VHPDDIAGVLKAL
+232 VHPDDIAGVLEAL

-274 QSTYLGQGTR
+274 QSSYLGQGTQ
-284 IPFRLVGVCMSTQE
+284 IPCRLVGVCMSTQE

-305 LIIARDKAQQSDKLK
+305 LTKARDKAQQSDKLK
-320 SVFLA
+320 SAFLA

-350 AFKKEEVKEFLS
+350 AFKKEEIKEFLS
-362 LINLNCEQLLALISD
+362 LIHLNCEQLLALISD

-419 LLDLPST
+419 LLDLPAT

-444 INNAIKFTSKGAI
+444 INNAIKFTSKGTV
-457 TLGYRQNNDQ
+457 TLGYKQNNDQ

-506 ISHTIVEHLKG
+506 ISHTIIEHLKG
-517 TITVTSEIGKG
+517 TITVTSKVGEG
-528 SHFTI
+528 SCFTI
-533 QHPIKEW
+533 QHPVKKM
-540 GIEIQYPYR
+540 GY
-549 LASATIITK
+549 
-558 LLGGSY
+558 
-564 IFIPPQTWIV
+564 

>member
-1 MIDQINLFTGGAS
+1 M
-14 IRYSIILNIILLAA
+14 
-28 IVILSLVFYLI
+28 SL
-39 ARKRKHERLVKKK
+39 
-52 QLDTQQKFARE
+52 
-63 LLDSV
+63 
-68 PAGFILL
+68 
-75 TPNGNIKQVNRQ
+75 
-87 ASAELGVQKQDIK
+87 
-100 NKNIREVF
+100 
-108 SIFHENINILD
+108 
-119 ELLGRLQK
+119 LQK

-135 PDTFIYGTINTI
+135 PDTFIHGATNAI
-147 SFLAKGYFKN
+147 SFLVKGYFKN
-157 VTVEKNS
+157 VTGEEDS
-164 NYILFTFRNVVTE
+164 NYIIFTFRNVVTE

-184 NMALR
+184 NMALH

-195 WSYDTKCNLMT
+195 WSYDIKCNLMI
-206 IDPRYFEHLGI
+206 IDPRYFEYLGI

-225 NEQFAQL
+225 NEQFAQM
-232 VHPDDIAGVLKAL
+232 VHPNDIEGVITAL
-245 TLQAQ
+245 TLTVH
-250 GNFIEDPVSYRLH
+250 GSLIETPVSYRLR
-263 RGDGKWEWFEA
+263 RGDGQWEWFEA
-274 QSTYLGQGTR
+274 QSTYLGQGTQT
-284 IPFRLVGVCMSTQE
+284 PFRLVGVCMSTQE

-419 LLDLPST
+419 LLDLPAT

-479 DEDKINRIFER
+479 DEDKMNRIFEL

-506 ISHTIVEHLKG
+506 ISHTIIEHLKG
-517 TITVTSEIGKG
+517 TITVTSKVGEG
-528 SHFTI
+528 SCFTI
-533 QHPIKEW
+533 QHPVKKM
-540 GIEIQYPYR
+540 GY
-549 LASATIITK
+549 
-558 LLGGSY
+558 
-564 IFIPPQTWIV
+564 

>member
-1 MIDQINLFTGGAS
+1 MIYQINLFTGGAS

-419 LLDLPST
+419 LLDLPAT

-533 QHPIKEW
+533 QHPIKRM
-540 GIEIQYPYR
+540 GY
-549 LASATIITK
+549 
-558 LLGGSY
+558 
-564 IFIPPQTWIV
+564 

>member
-284 IPFRLVGVCMSTQE
+284 IPLRLVGVCMSTQE

-419 LLDLPST
+419 LLDLPAT

-533 QHPIKEW
+533 QHPIKRM
-540 GIEIQYPYR
+540 GY
-549 LASATIITK
+549 
-558 LLGGSY
+558 
-564 IFIPPQTWIV
+564 

>member
-87 ASAELGVQKQDIK
+87 ASTELGVQKQDIK

-389 VFNITE
+389 IFNITE

-419 LLDLPST
+419 LLDLPAA

-533 QHPIKEW
+533 QHPIKRM
-540 GIEIQYPYR
+540 GY
-549 LASATIITK
+549 
-558 LLGGSY
+558 
-564 IFIPPQTWIV
+564 

>member
-419 LLDLPST
+419 LLDLPAT
-426 DTIITTD
+426 DTIFTTD

-533 QHPIKEW
+533 QHPIKRM
-540 GIEIQYPYR
+540 GY
-549 LASATIITK
+549 
-558 LLGGSY
+558 
-564 IFIPPQTWIV
+564 

>member
-1 MIDQINLFTGGAS
+1 MIDQINLFTGDAS
-14 IRYSIILNIILLAA
+14 IQYSITLNIILLAA
-28 IVILSLVFYLI
+28 IVILTLIFYLI
-39 ARKRKHERLVKKK
+39 ARKRKYERLVKEK

-75 TPNGNIKQVNRQ
+75 TPNGTIKQVNRQ
-87 ASAELGVQKQDIK
+87 AATELGVQKQDIRD
-100 NKNIREVF
+100 KNIREVF
-108 SIFHENINILD
+108 SIFHENLNILD
-119 ELLGRLQK
+119 KLLSLLQK

-135 PDTFIYGTINTI
+135 PDTFIHGTTNAI
-147 SFLAKGYFKN
+147 SFLVKGYFKN
-157 VTVEKNS
+157 VTGEEDS
-164 NYILFTFRNVVTE
+164 SYIIFTFRNVVTE

-184 NMALR
+184 NMALH

-195 WSYDTKCNLMT
+195 WSYDIKCNLMI
-206 IDPRYFEHLGI
+206 IDPRYFEYLGI
-217 PAGDCTLT
+217 PAGKCTLRH
-225 NEQFAQL
+225 EQFAQM
-232 VHPDDIAGVLKAL
+232 VHPDDIEGVITAL
-245 TLQAQ
+245 TLTVH
-250 GNFIEDPVSYRLH
+250 GSLIETPVSYRLR
-263 RGDGKWEWFEA
+263 RGDGQWEWFEA
-274 QSTYLGQGTR
+274 QSTYLGQGTQT
-284 IPFRLVGVCMSTQE
+284 PFRLVGVCMSTQE

-305 LIIARDKAQQSDKLK
+305 LTKARDKAQQSDKLK
-320 SVFLA
+320 SAFLA

-350 AFKKEEVKEFLS
+350 SFQKEEIKEFLS
-362 LINLNCEQLLALISD
+362 LIHLNCEQLLALISD

-395 QPLTPLLQNILRA
+395 QPITPLLQNIIRA

-413 PQEVEL
+413 TQEVEL
-419 LLDLPST
+419 LLDLPAT

-444 INNAIKFTSKGAI
+444 INNAIKFTSKGAV
-457 TLGYRQNNDQ
+457 TLGYKQNNDQ
-467 VSIFVKDTGTGI
+467 VSIFVKDTGSGI

-506 ISHTIVEHLKG
+506 ISHTIIEHLKG
-517 TITVTSEIGKG
+517 TITVTSKVGEG
-528 SHFTI
+528 SCFTI
-533 QHPIKEW
+533 QHPVKKM
-540 GIEIQYPYR
+540 GY
-549 LASATIITK
+549 
-558 LLGGSY
+558 
-564 IFIPPQTWIV
+564 

>member
-1 MIDQINLFTGGAS
+1 MIDQINLFTSDAS

-39 ARKRKHERLVKKK
+39 ARKRKHERLVKEK

-75 TPNGNIKQVNRQ
+75 APNGSIKQVNHQ
-87 ASAELGVQKQDIK
+87 AAAELGVQKQDIK

-108 SIFHENINILD
+108 SISHENINILD

-135 PDTFIYGTINTI
+135 PDTFIYGTINTT

-157 VTVEKNS
+157 VIVEKGS
-164 NYILFTFRNVVTE
+164 NCIIFTFRNVVTE

-206 IDPRYFEHLGI
+206 IDPRYFEHLDI

-232 VHPDDIAGVLKAL
+232 VHPDDIAGVLEAL

-274 QSTYLGQGTR
+274 QSSYLGQGTQ

-305 LIIARDKAQQSDKLK
+305 LTKARDKAQQSDKLK
-320 SVFLA
+320 SAFLA

-350 AFKKEEVKEFLS
+350 SFQKEEIKEFLS
-362 LINLNCEQLLALISD
+362 LIHLNCEQLLALISD

-419 LLDLPST
+419 LLDLPAT

-444 INNAIKFTSKGAI
+444 INNAIKFTSKGTV
-457 TLGYRQNNDQ
+457 TLGYKQNNDQ

-479 DEDKINRIFER
+479 DEDKMNRIFER

-506 ISHTIVEHLKG
+506 ISHTIIEHLKG
-517 TITVTSEIGKG
+517 TITVTSKVGEG
-528 SHFTI
+528 SCFTI
-533 QHPIKEW
+533 QHPVKKM
-540 GIEIQYPYR
+540 GY
-549 LASATIITK
+549 
-558 LLGGSY
+558 
-564 IFIPPQTWIV
+564 

>member
-1 MIDQINLFTGGAS
+1 MIDQINLFTGDAS
-14 IRYSIILNIILLAA
+14 IQYSITLNIILLAA
-28 IVILSLVFYLI
+28 IVILTLIFYLI
-39 ARKRKHERLVKKK
+39 ARKRKYERLVKEK

-75 TPNGNIKQVNRQ
+75 TPNGTIKQVNRQ
-87 ASAELGVQKQDIK
+87 AATELGVQKQDIRD
-100 NKNIREVF
+100 KNIREVF
-108 SIFHENINILD
+108 SIFHENLNILD
-119 ELLGRLQK
+119 KLLSLLQK

-135 PDTFIYGTINTI
+135 PDTFIHGATNAI
-147 SFLAKGYFKN
+147 SFLVKGYFKN
-157 VTVEKNS
+157 VTGEEDS
-164 NYILFTFRNVVTE
+164 NYIIFTFRNVVTE

-184 NMALR
+184 NMALH

-195 WSYDTKCNLMT
+195 WSYDIKCNLMI
-206 IDPRYFEHLGI
+206 IDPRYFEYLGI

-225 NEQFAQL
+225 NEQFAQM
-232 VHPDDIAGVLKAL
+232 VHPNDIEGVITAL
-245 TLQAQ
+245 TLTVH
-250 GNFIEDPVSYRLH
+250 GSLIETPVSYRLR
-263 RGDGKWEWFEA
+263 RGDGQWEWFEA
-274 QSTYLGQGTR
+274 QSTYLGQGTQT
-284 IPFRLVGVCMSTQE
+284 PFRLVGVCMSTHE

-305 LIIARDKAQQSDKLK
+305 LTKARDKAQQSDKLK
-320 SVFLA
+320 SAFLA

-350 AFKKEEVKEFLS
+350 SFQKEEIKEFLS
-362 LINLNCEQLLALISD
+362 LIYLNCEQLLALISD

-419 LLDLPST
+419 LLDLPAT

-444 INNAIKFTSKGAI
+444 INNAIKFTSKGAV
-457 TLGYRQNNDQ
+457 TLGYKQNNDQ
-467 VSIFVKDTGTGI
+467 VSIFVKDTGSGI

-506 ISHTIVEHLKG
+506 ISHTIIEHLKG
-517 TITVTSEIGKG
+517 TITVTSKVGEG
-528 SHFTI
+528 SCFTI
-533 QHPIKEW
+533 QHPVKKM
-540 GIEIQYPYR
+540 GY
-549 LASATIITK
+549 
-558 LLGGSY
+558 
-564 IFIPPQTWIV
+564 

>member
-1 MIDQINLFTGGAS
+1 MIDQINLFTGDAS

-39 ARKRKHERLVKKK
+39 ARKRKHERLVKEK

-75 TPNGNIKQVNRQ
+75 APNGSIKQVNHQ
-87 ASAELGVQKQDIK
+87 AATELGVQKQDIK

-108 SIFHENINILD
+108 SISHENINILD

-135 PDTFIYGTINTI
+135 PDTFIYGTINTT

-157 VTVEKNS
+157 VIVEKGS
-164 NYILFTFRNVVTE
+164 NCIIFTFRNVVTE

-206 IDPRYFEHLGI
+206 IDPRYFEHLDI

-232 VHPDDIAGVLKAL
+232 VHPDDIAGVLEAL

-274 QSTYLGQGTR
+274 QSSYLGQGTQ

-305 LIIARDKAQQSDKLK
+305 LTKARDKAQQSDKLK
-320 SVFLA
+320 SAFLA

-350 AFKKEEVKEFLS
+350 AFKKEEIKEFLS
-362 LINLNCEQLLALISD
+362 LIHLNCEQLLALISD

-419 LLDLPST
+419 LLDLPAT

-444 INNAIKFTSKGAI
+444 INNAIKFTSKGTV
-457 TLGYRQNNDQ
+457 TLGYKQNNDQ

-506 ISHTIVEHLKG
+506 ISHTIIEHLKG
-517 TITVTSEIGKG
+517 TITVTSKVGEG
-528 SHFTI
+528 SCFTI
-533 QHPIKEW
+533 QHPVKKM
-540 GIEIQYPYR
+540 GY
-549 LASATIITK
+549 
-558 LLGGSY
+558 
-564 IFIPPQTWIV
+564 